1 MKKALLLI
9 STLVSTSSLASQC
22 DINPT
27 ILKANYSVT
36 NTVPHSVKS
45 TAAANSKP
53 VSQSLNLWRNQ
64 QQVAHENDVMTELW
78 QHLANNQIRPIRYF
92 NAQQR
97 GIEYQPS
104 EVRGVQNWS
113 AKTQLVDNH
122 LIEKM
127 TLVSTQGT
135 GCDEVK
141 NYTLSENGNDFTLAF
156 FTHSKLVKTFSTST
170 KKSQTTTLLSLN
182 NVNTNEPLISA
193 QFAQWDRFQTTDYA
207 DIGDNEGD
215 PFLAKMINLGF
226 IEHSATGFYNQQ
238 GEAIQG
244 GHHH

>member
-1 MKKALLLI
+1 MKLALFLMATLAST
-9 STLVSTSSLASQC
+9 STLAQQC
-22 DINPT
+22 KIDSAH
-27 ILKANYSVT
+27 LKADYKIT
-36 NTVPHSVKS
+36 NTHKNEQS
-45 TAAANSKP
+45 T
-53 VSQSLNLWRNQ
+53 QSLTLWRNNS
-64 QQVAHENDVMTELW
+64 QVAHQREVITELW
-78 QHLANNQIRPIRYF
+78 QHLANKQIRPIRYF

-113 AKTQLVDNH
+113 AKNQLVDNQ

-127 TLVSTQGT
+127 TLKKTQGT

-141 NYTLSENGNDFTLAF
+141 NYTYQEGENTYTLAF
-156 FTHSKLVKTFSTST
+156 YSQTQLVKSFSVNNT
-170 KKSQTTTLLSLN
+170 KNQTITLLSLN
-182 NVNTNEPLISA
+182 NVSYNKQQVTS

-207 DIGDNEGD
+207 DIGDNEND

-226 IEHSATGFYNQQ
+226 IEHGATGFYNQQ
-238 GEAIQG
+238 GKAIQG

>member
-1 MKKALLLI
+1 MKKALLI
-9 STLVSTSSLASQC
+9 IATLVSTSSFASQC
-22 DINPT
+22 DIDAKH
-27 ILKANYSVT
+27 LKADYKIT
-36 NTVPHSVKS
+36 NSHK
-45 TAAANSKP
+45 AQQNSE
-53 VSQSLNLWRNQ
+53 SLTLWRND
-64 QQVAHENDVMTELW
+64 QQVAHQRQVITELW
-78 QHLANNQIRPIRYF
+78 QHLANKQIRPIRYF

-113 AKTQLVDNH
+113 AKNQLVDAH

-127 TLVSTQGT
+127 TLLNTQGT

-141 NYTLSENGNDFTLAF
+141 NYALTEGDNQFKLALFTQ
-156 FTHSKLVKTFSTST
+156 SNLVKSFSVTN
-170 KKSQTTTLLSLN
+170 KKAQTNTVLSLN
-182 NVNTNEPLISA
+182 NVNSNKAEITA
-193 QFAQWDRFQTTDYA
+193 QFAKWDRFQTTDYA
-207 DIGDNEGD
+207 DIGDNEND

-238 GEAIQG
+238 GKAIQG

>member
-1 MKKALLLI
+1 MKKALLI
-9 STLVSTSSLASQC
+9 IATLVSTSSFASQC
-22 DINPT
+22 DIDAKH
-27 ILKANYSVT
+27 LKADYKIT
-36 NTVPHSVKS
+36 NSHK
-45 TAAANSKP
+45 AQQNSE
-53 VSQSLNLWRNQ
+53 SLTLWRND
-64 QQVAHENDVMTELW
+64 QQVAHQRQVITELW
-78 QHLANNQIRPIRYF
+78 QHLANKQIRPIRYF

-113 AKTQLVDNH
+113 AKNQLVDAH

-127 TLVSTQGT
+127 TLLNTQGT

-141 NYTLSENGNDFTLAF
+141 NYTLSENGNDFNLAF
-156 FTHSKLVKTFSTST
+156 ITQSNLVKTFSVTN
-170 KKSQTTTLLSLN
+170 KKAQTNTVLSLN
-182 NVNTNEPLISA
+182 NVNSNKAEITA
-193 QFAQWDRFQTTDYA
+193 QFAKWDRFQTTDYA
-207 DIGDNEGD
+207 DIGDNEND

-238 GEAIQG
+238 GKAIQG

>member
-1 MKKALLLI
+1 MKKALLI
-9 STLVSTSSLASQC
+9 IATLVSTSSFASQC
-22 DINPT
+22 DIDAKH
-27 ILKANYSVT
+27 LKADYKIT
-36 NTVPHSVKS
+36 NSHK
-45 TAAANSKP
+45 AQ
-53 VSQSLNLWRNQ
+53 QSSESLTLWRNN
-64 QQVAHENDVMTELW
+64 QQVAHQSEVITELW

-113 AKTQLVDNH
+113 AKSQLVDNH
-122 LIEKM
+122 LVEKM
-127 TLVSTQGT
+127 TLISTQGS

-141 NYTLSENGNDFTLAF
+141 NYTLSENGNDFNLAF
-156 FTHSKLVKTFSTST
+156 FTHSKLVKTLSISN

-182 NVNTNEPLISA
+182 NVNTDKSLISA

-226 IEHSATGFYNQQ
+226 IEYSATGFYNQQ